1 MKVDLL
7 GVTMA
12 RVKAETHSKV
22 LVEKLGYVVVELLFV
37 KSAVKLVGVD
47 DENLGDALVKKSAEL
62 EVGILSVD
70 LVSVKAN
77 LMEVKKRAL
86 GAAVA
91 DKVVEVESLGI
102 TLRTEALFGNLE
114 EVLFDKLRVT
124 LVQVYS
130 ETLVE

>member
-1 MKVDLL
+1 
-7 GVTMA
+7 MA

-114 EVLFDKLRVT
+114 GVLFDKLRVT

>member
-1 MKVDLL
+1 
-7 GVTMA
+7 MA
-12 RVKAETHSKV
+12 RVKAETRSKV
-22 LVEKLGYVVVELLFV
+22 LVEKIGYVVVELLLV

-124 LVQVYS
+124 LAQVYS

>member
-1 MKVDLL
+1 
-7 GVTMA
+7 MA

-22 LVEKLGYVVVELLFV
+22 LVEKLRYVVVELLFV

-77 LMEVKKRAL
+77 LRDLEKRAL

-91 DKVVEVESLGI
+91 NEVVEVDSLGI

>member
-1 MKVDLL
+1 
-7 GVTMA
+7 MA

-77 LMEVKKRAL
+77 LMEVKKPVL

-114 EVLFDKLRVT
+114 GVLFDKLRVT

>member
-1 MKVDLL
+1 
-7 GVTMA
+7 MA

-22 LVEKLGYVVVELLFV
+22 LVEKLGYVVVEFLFV

-47 DENLGDALVKKSAEL
+47 DENLGDALVKRSAEL

-77 LMEVKKRAL
+77 LMEVKKHAL

-114 EVLFDKLRVT
+114 GVLFDKLRVT

>member
-1 MKVDLL
+1 
-7 GVTMA
+7 MA

-22 LVEKLGYVVVELLFV
+22 LVEKLRYVVVELLFV

-62 EVGILSVD
+62 EVGILCVD

-77 LMEVKKRAL
+77 LRDLEKRAL

-91 DKVVEVESLGI
+91 NEVVEVESLGI

-114 EVLFDKLRVT
+114 EVLFDKVRVT
-124 LVQVYS
+124 LFQVYS

>member
-1 MKVDLL
+1 
-7 GVTMA
+7 MA
-12 RVKAETHSKV
+12 RVEAETLSKV
-22 LVEKLGYVVVELLFV
+22 MVEKLGYEVVELLFV
-37 KSAVKLVGVD
+37 KRAVKLVGVY

-77 LMEVKKRAL
+77 LRDLEKRAL

-91 DKVVEVESLGI
+91 NEVVEVDSLGI

>member
-1 MKVDLL
+1 
-7 GVTMA
+7 MA

-86 GAAVA
+86 GTAVA

-114 EVLFDKLRVT
+114 EVLLDKLLVT

>member
-1 MKVDLL
+1 
-7 GVTMA
+7 MA
-12 RVKAETHSKV
+12 RVEAETLSKV
-22 LVEKLGYVVVELLFV
+22 MVEKLGYEVVELLFV
-37 KSAVKLVGVD
+37 KRAVKLVGVY
-47 DENLGDALVKKSAEL
+47 DENLGDTLVKKSAEL
-62 EVGILSVD
+62 EVGILTVE

-77 LMEVKKRAL
+77 LMEVKERAL

-91 DKVVEVESLGI
+91 DKVVEVESRGI

>member
-1 MKVDLL
+1 
-7 GVTMA
+7 MA

-22 LVEKLGYVVVELLFV
+22 LVEKLGYVVVEFLFV

-47 DENLGDALVKKSAEL
+47 DENLGDALVKRSAEL

-77 LMEVKKRAL
+77 LMEVKKHAL

-114 EVLFDKLRVT
+114 GVMFDKLRVT

>member
-1 MKVDLL
+1 MVLIKRRWVDTKTL
-7 GVTMA
+7 
-12 RVKAETHSKV
+12 
-22 LVEKLGYVVVELLFV
+22 
-37 KSAVKLVGVD
+37 D
-47 DENLGDALVKKSAEL
+47 DALVKKSAEL

-77 LMEVKKRAL
+77 LRDLEKRAL

-91 DKVVEVESLGI
+91 NEVVEVESLGI

-114 EVLFDKLRVT
+114 EVLFDKVRVT
-124 LVQVYS
+124 LFQVYS

>member
-1 MKVDLL
+1 
-7 GVTMA
+7 MA
-12 RVKAETHSKV
+12 RVEAETLSKV
-22 LVEKLGYVVVELLFV
+22 MVEKLGYEVVELLFV
-37 KSAVKLVGVD
+37 KRAVKLVGVY

-62 EVGILSVD
+62 EVGISTVE

-77 LMEVKKRAL
+77 LMEVKERAL

-91 DKVVEVESLGI
+91 DKVVEVESRGI

>member
-1 MKVDLL
+1 
-7 GVTMA
+7 MA
-12 RVKAETHSKV
+12 RVEAETLSKV
-22 LVEKLGYVVVELLFV
+22 MVEKLGYEVVELLFV
-37 KSAVKLVGVD
+37 KRAVKLVGVY
-47 DENLGDALVKKSAEL
+47 DENLGEALVKKSAEL
-62 EVGILSVD
+62 EVGILTVE

-77 LMEVKKRAL
+77 LMEVKERAL

-91 DKVVEVESLGI
+91 DKVVEVESRGI

>member
-1 MKVDLL
+1 M
-7 GVTMA
+7 
-12 RVKAETHSKV
+12 
-22 LVEKLGYVVVELLFV
+22 VEKLGYEVVELMFV
-37 KSAVKLVGVD
+37 NRAVKLVGVD
-47 DENLGDALVKKSAEL
+47 DENLGDALVKKSADL
-62 EVGILSVD
+62 EVGILTVE

-77 LMEVKKRAL
+77 LMEVKERAL

-91 DKVVEVESLGI
+91 DKVVEVESRGI

>member
-1 MKVDLL
+1 
-7 GVTMA
+7 MA
-12 RVKAETHSKV
+12 RVEAETLSKV
-22 LVEKLGYVVVELLFV
+22 MVEKLGYEVVELLFV
-37 KSAVKLVGVD
+37 KRAVKLVGVY
-47 DENLGDALVKKSAEL
+47 DENLGDALDKKSAEL
-62 EVGILSVD
+62 EVGILTVE

-77 LMEVKKRAL
+77 LMEVKERAL

-91 DKVVEVESLGI
+91 DKVVEVESRSI

>member
-1 MKVDLL
+1 
-7 GVTMA
+7 MA
-12 RVKAETHSKV
+12 RVKAETLSKV

-37 KSAVKLVGVD
+37 KRAVKLVGVD
-47 DENLGDALVKKSAEL
+47 DENLGDALVKKSS

-86 GAAVA
+86 GAAGA
-91 DKVVEVESLGI
+91 DKVVEVESMGI
-102 TLRTEALFGNLE
+102 TLKTEVLFGNLE

>member
-1 MKVDLL
+1 
-7 GVTMA
+7 MA

-77 LMEVKKRAL
+77 LMEVKKHAL

-114 EVLFDKLRVT
+114 GVLFDKLRVT

>member
-1 MKVDLL
+1 
-7 GVTMA
+7 MA
-12 RVKAETHSKV
+12 RVEAETLSKV
-22 LVEKLGYVVVELLFV
+22 MVEKLGYEVVELLFV
-37 KSAVKLVGVD
+37 KRAVKLVGVY

-62 EVGILSVD
+62 EVGILTVE

-77 LMEVKKRAL
+77 LMEVKERAL

-91 DKVVEVESLGI
+91 DKVVEVESRGI

-130 ETLVE
+130 VTLVE

>member
-1 MKVDLL
+1 
-7 GVTMA
+7 MA
-12 RVKAETHSKV
+12 RVEAETLSKV
-22 LVEKLGYVVVELLFV
+22 MVEKLGYEVVELLFV
-37 KSAVKLVGVD
+37 KRAVKLVGVY

-62 EVGILSVD
+62 EVGILTVE

-77 LMEVKKRAL
+77 LMEVKERAL

-91 DKVVEVESLGI
+91 DKVVEVESRGI

>member
-1 MKVDLL
+1 
-7 GVTMA
+7 MA
-12 RVKAETHSKV
+12 RVEAETLSKV
-22 LVEKLGYVVVELLFV
+22 MVEKLGYEVVELLFV
-37 KSAVKLVGVD
+37 KRAVKLVGVY

-62 EVGILSVD
+62 EVGILTVE

-77 LMEVKKRAL
+77 LMEVKERAL

-91 DKVVEVESLGI
+91 DKVVEVESRSI

>member
-1 MKVDLL
+1 
-7 GVTMA
+7 MA
-12 RVKAETHSKV
+12 RVEAETLSKV
-22 LVEKLGYVVVELLFV
+22 MVEKLGYEVVELLFV
-37 KSAVKLVGVD
+37 KRAVKLVGVY

-62 EVGILSVD
+62 EVGILTVE

-77 LMEVKKRAL
+77 LMEVKERAL

-91 DKVVEVESLGI
+91 DKVVEVEPRGI

>member
-1 MKVDLL
+1 
-7 GVTMA
+7 MA

-22 LVEKLGYVVVELLFV
+22 LVEKLRYVVVELLFV

-47 DENLGDALVKKSAEL
+47 DENLGDALVIKSAEL

-77 LMEVKKRAL
+77 LRDLEKRAL

-91 DKVVEVESLGI
+91 NEVVEVESLGI

-114 EVLFDKLRVT
+114 EVLFDKVRVT
-124 LVQVYS
+124 LFQVYS

>member
-1 MKVDLL
+1 MV
-7 GVTMA
+7 

-22 LVEKLGYVVVELLFV
+22 LVEKLGYVVVEFLFV

-47 DENLGDALVKKSAEL
+47 DENLGDALVKRSAEL

-77 LMEVKKRAL
+77 LMEVKKHAL

-114 EVLFDKLRVT
+114 GVLFDKLRVT

>member
-1 MKVDLL
+1 
-7 GVTMA
+7 MA
-12 RVKAETHSKV
+12 RVKAETHTKV

>member
-1 MKVDLL
+1 
-7 GVTMA
+7 MA

-86 GAAVA
+86 GTEVA

-114 EVLFDKLRVT
+114 EVLLDKLRVT

>member
-1 MKVDLL
+1 
-7 GVTMA
+7 MA
-12 RVKAETHSKV
+12 RVKAETLSKV
-22 LVEKLGYVVVELLFV
+22 LVEKLGYVVVELSFV
-37 KSAVKLVGVD
+37 KRAVKLVGVD
-47 DENLGDALVKKSAEL
+47 DENLGDALVKKSS

-86 GAAVA
+86 GAAGA
-91 DKVVEVESLGI
+91 DKVVEVESMGI
-102 TLRTEALFGNLE
+102 TLRTEVLFGNLE

>member
-1 MKVDLL
+1 
-7 GVTMA
+7 MA

-22 LVEKLGYVVVELLFV
+22 LVEKLRYVVVELLFV

-77 LMEVKKRAL
+77 LRDLEKRAL

-91 DKVVEVESLGI
+91 NEVVEVESLGI

-114 EVLFDKLRVT
+114 EVLFDKVRVT
-124 LVQVYS
+124 LFQVYS

>member
-1 MKVDLL
+1 
-7 GVTMA
+7 MA
-12 RVKAETHSKV
+12 RVKAETLSKV
-22 LVEKLGYVVVELLFV
+22 LVEKLGYVVVELSFV
-37 KSAVKLVGVD
+37 KRAVKLVGVD
-47 DENLGDALVKKSAEL
+47 DENLGDALVKKSS

-86 GAAVA
+86 GAAGA
-91 DKVVEVESLGI
+91 DKVVEVESMGI
-102 TLRTEALFGNLE
+102 TLKTEVLFGNLE

>member
-1 MKVDLL
+1 
-7 GVTMA
+7 MA

-22 LVEKLGYVVVELLFV
+22 LVEKLGYEVVELLFV

-77 LMEVKKRAL
+77 LMEVKYRAL

-114 EVLFDKLRVT
+114 EVLFDKNACHT
-124 LVQVYS
+124 S
-130 ETLVE
+130 PGIF